1 MNVENQYLM
10 QIYQVLMS
18 IRDSVEFALVG
29 VESKPSVFYLRKELL
44 ENGLKVGPLVNIMQI
59 KGELGTS
66 VKNSL
71 FSLYNDLY
79 VNGKYLKVE
88 DDKVSKFDDGQ
99 NSEIIERLVGNY
111 TVVDQILN
119 INMENIKKN
128 GKLDSKMEA
137 LIYANNQ
144 YYGAMYAY
152 ALFINVVE
160 ERAKT
165 LMSGEVDLSNNK
177 ELTRIMSTYMFFK
190 NKLKNPDED
199 VKECIESIDADID
212 LIGEGEVGDQL
223 IKNLEVSYHLL
234 EETLHNKQVLWQEA
248 YKAVVGS
255 ISE

>member
-29 VESKPSVFYLRKELL
+29 VESKPNVFYLRKELL

-88 DDKVSKFDDGQ
+88 EDRITKFDDGQ

-128 GKLDSKMEA
+128 GKLDPKMEE
-137 LIYANNQ
+137 LIISNNL

-152 ALFINVVE
+152 ALFINIVE

-165 LMSGEVDLSNNK
+165 LISGEVDLSNNK

-190 NKLKNPDED
+190 NKLKYIDE
-199 VKECIESIDADID
+199 EIQQCIESIDSDIE
-212 LIGEGEVGDQL
+212 LIGEGEVGDSL
-223 IKNLEVSYHLL
+223 VRSLETSYHLL
-234 EETLHNKQVLWQEA
+234 EETLHAKQERWQDA
-248 YKAVVGS
+248 YQAVVGS